1 MQDGN
6 LNFRKKLFELYELLQ
21 DDLSRDI
28 FWLRLQ
34 RKTKSYCCM
43 ALVVREKKLHVIS
56 WMQEEIFSGFVRVTQ
71 RDILVV

>member
-28 FWLRLQ
+28 FWLRTMLRLLLIQ
-34 RKTKSYCCM
+34 P
-43 ALVVREKKLHVIS
+43 L
-56 WMQEEIFSGFVRVTQ
+56 
-71 RDILVV
+71 ILLG